1 MDQGIGFISFQHLT
15 SSLSLS
21 WVHRM
26 SSESP
31 GIVNRSTSLNMFTRG
46 LVIEGNI
53 ARRGNIKLSDPNLI
67 KLKNEIK
74 KPIER

>member
-1 MDQGIGFISFQHLT
+1 
-15 SSLSLS
+15 
-21 WVHRM
+21 M

-31 GIVNRSTSLNMFTRG
+31 GVVNKSTSLNMFTRG

-74 KPIER
+74 KPLIREWWKNEKDQKLVKQIN